1 MPLSRFVYYSCV
13 IKDGSGFLLWTVSG
27 FQNVS
32 LELFDTLQPGAS
44 RFSDGF
50 SAVLTSTTNGIESVL
65 SFNVTMDHDTNKIF
79 CEDSDPN
86 DKNISQCAVS
96 IIGMD
101 CRKCVFTTSLIIIAF
116 SFKL

>member
-1 MPLSRFVYYSCV
+1 M
-13 IKDGSGFLLWTVSG
+13 LWTVSG
-27 FQNVS
+27 VLINQNVS
-32 LELFDTLQPGAS
+32 IQLSDALQLGAS

-65 SFNVTMDHDTNKIF
+65 SFNVTMDHDTSKIF
-79 CEDSDPN
+79 CEDSDPS
-86 DKNISQCAVS
+86 DRNISQCAVS

-101 CRKCVFTTSLIIIAF
+101 YRQCVVTAGFVIIAF